1 MANTITPRVLKGFRD
16 FLPES
21 ELERR
26 RILGV
31 LEASLCRY
39 GYVPIDTPVLEYTE
53 VLLGKAGG
61 DTEKQIY
68 RFTDHGGRDVAMRF
82 DLTVP
87 FARYI
92 AGNRRNLY
100 LPFKRYH
107 IGKVYRGENTQRGR
121 YREFAQCDFDT
132 VGVDSPAAD
141 FDILLTI
148 AASFRALGIGD
159 ITIRVSHRGLLNG
172 LLARLGV
179 QDKSVEVLRTVD
191 KLGKIGE
198 EETRRL
204 LIDLVG
210 DEPAG
215 RVLAFVSKEG
225 SSKATLDKMI
235 EMSEGDD
242 TREAAER
249 MRLLLSWTQN
259 TELAAVLTIDPSITR
274 GLDYYTGVVFETVL
288 NELPEIGSVC
298 GGGRYNDLAS
308 LYTKEQLPGVGGS
321 IGVDRLIAALTELG
335 RHQENP
341 RTVDVLVLDLDDSLM
356 GEYFVLAERLR
367 AQGFRVDVYPE
378 QKKLGAQFAF
388 AERKGI
394 PAGVLVGPDEVAAGT
409 ITVKDLIT
417 RENHD
422 GLSQEAAMA
431 TLGGI
436 VQAASRDGEARRDG
450 APDGGADPRSAGAG
464 LGTPGASAPKDKT

>member
-1 MANTITPRVLKGFRD
+1 MANIISPRILKGFRD
-16 FLPES
+16 FLPEA

-31 LEASLCRY
+31 LESTFCRY

-92 AGNRRNLY
+92 AGNRGDLY

-132 VGVDSPAAD
+132 VGVDTPAAD

-148 AASFRALGIGD
+148 AASFRALGIDD
-159 ITIRVSHRGLLNG
+159 ITIRVSHRGLFNG

-179 QDKSVEVLRTVD
+179 RDKSVEVLRAVD
-191 KLGKIGE
+191 KLGKVGE
-198 EETRRL
+198 EKTRVL
-204 LIDLVG
+204 LAELVG
-210 DEPAG
+210 ENAAG
-215 RVLAFVSKEG
+215 TVLAFIRREKTH
-225 SSKATLDKMI
+225 KATLEKMI
-235 EMSEGDD
+235 DMAAGEE
-242 TREAAER
+242 TREAADR
-249 MRLLLSWTQN
+249 MRSILSWSEKTALGSV
-259 TELAAVLTIDPSITR
+259 LAVDPSITR

-308 LYTKEQLPGVGGS
+308 LYTKEHLPGVGGS
-321 IGVDRLIAALTELG
+321 IGVDRLIAALSELG
-335 RHQENP
+335 RLREHP
-341 RTVDVLVLDLDDSLM
+341 KTVDVLVFNLDGALM

-367 AQGFRVDVYPE
+367 NQGFRVDVYPE
-378 QKKLGAQFAF
+378 QKKLGAQFSF

-394 PAGVLVGPDEVAAGT
+394 PAGVFVGPEEVEAGT
-409 ITVKDLIT
+409 LTVKNLVS
-417 RENHD
+417 RKNHE
-422 GLSQEAAMA
+422 GLTQEQALAVIKEIVAEGGAEPTAAPATGTEATAGEAA
-431 TLGGI
+431 
-436 VQAASRDGEARRDG
+436 SKK
-450 APDGGADPRSAGAG
+450 
-464 LGTPGASAPKDKT
+464 KDNS